1 MQSALRTHTFSNCGA
16 SAREARLDEIVN
28 WDRLVTRFPNARIV
42 HQIGWLRSVAVSE
55 GADPIFILFEKGN
68 EIVGCL
74 PGLVTRIGPVRIFG
88 SPLAGWQTGTM
99 GPVFDKESISTEEI
113 LSLAIPLLERRF
125 NIHHV
130 ELVSSELDHE
140 AMSAL
145 GFRPEPVPTLRAPLF
160 PGNED
165 KAMKQL
171 KDSARRNIRRAL
183 KLGLEPR
190 FESDEGFVDEAYEQI
205 KEVFARGGHMVPFG
219 KKRVLEF
226 FHHMKASGNL
236 VAVSIYLPEGN
247 VNIATGLFTI
257 AGRELYLWQWAHR
270 TQYRWYRPTELMTWT
285 VMKKA
290 MAQGCTTFDFMG
302 LGDFKANF
310 GAVADESQYRWI
322 RSRYGWLTQLRDL
335 TEQAYRWQQ
344 SVRGRIAQRRL
355 RRLLDT
361 EAPDSAGAAAMI
373 RAAGGS
379 NA

>member
-1 MQSALRTHTFSNCGA
+1 MQAALRTQAFNHCGA

-28 WDRLVTRFPNARIV
+28 WDRLVTRFPNHRIV
-42 HQIGWLRSVAVSE
+42 HQIGWLRSIAAAE
-55 GADPIFILFEKGN
+55 GAEPIFIVFEKGSD
-68 EIVGCL
+68 IVGCL

-99 GPVFDKESISTEEI
+99 GPVFDRHRISTDEM
-113 LSLAIPLLERRF
+113 LTLAIPLLERRF

-130 ELVSSELDHE
+130 EMVSSELDHDV
-140 AMSAL
+140 MRAL

-160 PGNED
+160 PGNEE
-165 KAMKQL
+165 KAMKHL

-183 KLGLEPR
+183 KLGLQARLET
-190 FESDEGFVDEAYEQI
+190 DEAFVDEAYDQI
-205 KEVFARGGHMVPFG
+205 KEVFARRGHTVPFSR
-219 KKRVLEF
+219 KRVLEF
-226 FHHMKASGNL
+226 FRQMKASGNL
-236 VAVSIYLPEGN
+236 AAVSVYLPEGN

-285 VMKKA
+285 VMKQA

-302 LGDFKANF
+302 LGDFKVNF
-310 GAVADESQYRWI
+310 GAVNDSSQYRWI

-335 TEQAYRWQQ
+335 TEHAYRWQQ
-344 SVRGRIAQRRL
+344 SVRGRLAQRRL
-355 RRLLDT
+355 RRQLDV
-361 EAPDSAGAAAMI
+361 EAPHPAAAAAMM
-373 RAAGGS
+373 RAGES